1 MSKNLLQLAVLIAF
15 VAATVSFFVNDVP
28 LSTVLSVGAGALCL
42 GWLVL
47 VLTVPWNLYFQAR
60 DLAEEIRT
68 AKERGLDLPVPAG
81 SREEAGRIAARMRL
95 AAIGAHVLS
104 AVLIAAI
111 TYFSGAEIGYYFA
124 AFYLAST
131 AFRPAGAWFAHLR
144 RRLDAMRGEARFP
157 RDDVL
162 ALKERVTFLEMQAEN
177 LRATTEQ
184 LHAADLAA
192 EQRLADLS
200 ITTARRAGDL
210 DRRLD
215 ALGRQFEDTVAR
227 LTDNQ
232 EVIAGINAFLRL
244 LRSETP

>member
-1 MSKNLLQLAVLIAF
+1 MPLAVLITL
-15 VAATVSFFVNDVP
+15 VAAIVLLFVKDVP
-28 LSTVLSVGAGALCL
+28 LSTALSVGAGALCL

-47 VLTVPWNLYFQAR
+47 LLTVPWNLYFQAR
-60 DLAEEIRT
+60 DLAEEIRA
-68 AKERGLDLPVPAG
+68 AKDRGLDLPPPAG
-81 SREEAGRIAARMRL
+81 AREEAGRIAARMRL
-95 AAIGAHVLS
+95 AAIGAHLLS

-111 TYFSGAEIGYYFA
+111 TYFSGAETGYYFA

-131 AFRPAGAWFAHLR
+131 ALRPAAAWFAHLR
-144 RRLDAMRGEARFP
+144 RRLDAMRREARFP

-177 LRATTEQ
+177 LRATAEQ

-200 ITTARRAGDL
+200 VESARRAGEL

-215 ALGRQFEDTVAR
+215 KLGRHFEDTVGR

-232 EVIAGINAFLRL
+232 EVIAGIKAFLRL
-244 LRSETP
+244 LRTETP